1 MIRTVLARTAAA
13 TLAATAALVVLAGL
27 ADAATQPAHTATAA
41 SVVAGPDSDP
51 WD

>member
-13 TLAATAALVVLAGL
+13 TLAATAALVVLTGI
-27 ADAATQPAHTATAA
+27 ADAATQPAHTSVAA
-41 SVVAGPDSDP
+41 STFVGADSDP